1 MKSIFNFIFSKNTQ
15 STFPNSSFQN
25 SSFHNASHISQ
36 ASTIVKNEPQVSIF
50 DNLPINDD
58 YQVAEISFDE
68 FKSSTVRVER
78 RKFPRKL
85 GETRSAYS
93 TKQ

>member
-25 SSFHNASHISQ
+25 SSFHSTSHISQ
-36 ASTIVKNEPQVSIF
+36 ASKVVKNEPQVSIF

-68 FKSSTVRVER
+68 FKSSKSWHGRH
-78 RKFPRKL
+78 
-85 GETRSAYS
+85 
-93 TKQ
+93 